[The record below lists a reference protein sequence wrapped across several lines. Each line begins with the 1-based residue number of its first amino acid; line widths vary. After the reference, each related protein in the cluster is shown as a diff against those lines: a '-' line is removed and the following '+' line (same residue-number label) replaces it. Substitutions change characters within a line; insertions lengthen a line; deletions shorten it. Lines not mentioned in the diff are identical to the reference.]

1 MIVKLAGFNID
12 IDILKKINRSN
23 KYVITP
29 ETFSA
34 AYARISRSSKDVST
48 LRKEAC
54 KDVERARKS
63 NQRII
68 FEMGHH
74 SVAEHAVFN
83 FDIMKVSRLALEEIE
98 KFRLVSYTEKS
109 QRYVKLDGD
118 FVVPKEIKNKKLR
131 ELFKNVV
138 NLQNE
143 FYQYSYKAL
152 LDFCM
157 KEYTDKSVEQSV
169 MKIIEGKAKED
180 ARYILPLAT
189 EGQVGL
195 TINAR
200 NLEHLFRRFSL
211 SKRIEIQELGGKMF
225 ELVKDVAPSIILFPS
240 PSEYEKEIYSNLN
253 NKFQNIVVKAGDR
266 ADNIGFKI
274 INYSEG
280 ADEIILAS
288 IISRVKS
295 IDFHQAFDLVKNF
308 NAQIKESIYK
318 ELFNK
323 MQFYDVPPRE
333 FELAEITFQA
343 IISASSFA
351 QLKRHRMATLVA
363 SDYDINL
370 GNTVPESIKDIGLEN
385 QFMEIIER
393 TNKAYKEIKEIY
405 GDAADYILTNSH
417 RRRVIVRMN
426 LREVYHFVRLRAD
439 KHAQWDIRQLA
450 QSVKEE
456 TKKRMPYSSLFL
468 CGKDELS
475 EKNIINF

>member
-12 IDILKKINRSN
+12 LDILKKINRSG
-23 KYVITP
+23 KYIITP

-48 LRKEAC
+48 LRREAC
-54 KDVERARKS
+54 KDVEQARKS

-83 FDIMKVSRLALEEIE
+83 FDIMRVSRLALEEIE

-118 FVVPKEIKNKKLR
+118 FVIPKEIKGKKLR
-131 ELFKNVV
+131 DLFKNTI

-143 FYQYSYKAL
+143 FYQHSYNAL
-152 LDFCM
+152 LEFFL
-157 KEYTDKSVEQSV
+157 KEYKDRVIEQSL
-169 MKIIEGKAKED
+169 MRIIEGKAKED

-200 NLEHLFRRFSL
+200 NLEYLFRRFSL
-211 SKRIEIQELGGKMF
+211 SKRIEVQELGKKMF
-225 ELVKDVAPSIILFPS
+225 ELVKDVAPSIILFPN
-240 PSEYEKEIYSNLN
+240 PSEYEKEIYSYLN
-253 NKFQNIVVKAGDR
+253 NKFQNIIIKEGGSS
-266 ADNIGFKI
+266 DNICFKI
-274 INYSEG
+274 INYSKEG
-280 ADEIILAS
+280 DEIILAS

-295 IDFHQAFDLVKNF
+295 IDFHQAFDFVKNLDGHK
-308 NAQIKESIYK
+308 KESLYK
-318 ELFNK
+318 ELFSK
-323 MQFYDVPPRE
+323 MKFYDVPPRE
-333 FELAEITFQA
+333 FEFAEITFQA
-343 IISASSFA
+343 IISASAYA
-351 QLKRHRMATLVA
+351 QLKRHRMASLIA

-370 GNTVPESIKDIGLEN
+370 GNTIPESIKEVGLEN

-393 TNKAYKEIKEIY
+393 TNKAYKGIKEIY

-417 RRRVIVRMN
+417 RRRVIVKMN

-450 QSVKEE
+450 QLVKEE
-456 TKKRMPYSSLFL
+456 TRKKMPYSSMLL